1 MVIMKH
7 NIYSVTYDKALKIAA
22 QAIILVF
29 LVYAKESLADYSPN
43 QDEEVVGQVL
53 WLYFDEQECRD
64 NLKIFTQ
71 NTSSDTYIGNQAVQL
86 KVRDL
91 SRNWVLGDRYYFDF
105 LDENG
110 TKGYAYHRDVSNS
123 RGYTK
128 YLYYEKNQ
136 PDLVLLKNACL
147 TNISPT
153 IKAQLIQQ
161 ENQNRNV
168 IDKLARENSQ
178 KEFEEKQRLKEE
190 RLKEQLEKQR
200 MLDAEKELDERK
212 INEARALKEKEDYI
226 RQLPEQLR
234 SYSKDEFCIEY
245 GRYLQK
251 RNGDIDSEPR
261 VHNAMLKELN
271 RRNIK
276 LNITQIVQQ
285 KIKLGISTCQ
295 LYASWGNPKSENRSV
310 GKWGVHIQHVY
321 GSGVYVYSENGLV
334 TSWQD

>member
-1 MVIMKH
+1 MK
-7 NIYSVTYDKALKIAA
+7 NKIYSAA
-22 QAIILVF
+22 YAKQLNLVFRAIMLMF
-29 LVYAKESLADYSPN
+29 LVYAKGSFADYSPN

-64 NLKIFTQ
+64 NLKIYTQ
-71 NTSSDTYIGNQAVQL
+71 NTSSDTYTGNHAVQL

-147 TNISPT
+147 TNVSPI

-161 ENQNRNV
+161 ENQKRNATE
-168 IDKLARENSQ
+168 KLARESSQ
-178 KEFEEKQRLKEE
+178 KEFDDKQRLKEE
-190 RLKEQLEKQR
+190 GLLEQLEKQK
-200 MLDAEKELDERK
+200 MLDAEKELEERAA
-212 INEARALKEKEDYI
+212 NEARALKEKEDYI
-226 RQLPEQLR
+226 RKLPEHLR

-251 RNGDIDSEPR
+251 RNGEVDSEPR
-261 VHNAMLKELN
+261 VQKAMSSELH

-276 LNITQIVQQ
+276 LNTAQIAQE

-295 LYASWGNPKSENRSV
+295 LYASWGRPDSENRSV

-321 GSGVYVYSENGLV
+321 GSGVYVYSENGQV